1 MSPVSPP
8 RLPISFVLFDLD
20 GTLVDTLED
29 IAASVNHALRTLGLP
44 ERSLEEVRTFVGR
57 GVQHLVL
64 RAIGSENAEKADRL
78 LDLFRAHYDAHC
90 LDRSRLMPG
99 ARECLEYFAGRDLGV
114 VSNKPER
121 FVRRLLEGLGIDS
134 YFKVMF
140 GGDSTAER
148 KPSPLMVRAAL
159 GTLGRSPNEGILAG
173 DLPVDVET
181 GRAAGVYTVAL
192 LGGFGTREELEA
204 SSPDLLL
211 DDLHMLVRRFG

>member
-1 MSPVSPP
+1 M
-8 RLPISFVLFDLD
+8 PIAFVLFDVD
-20 GTLVDTLED
+20 GTLVDTIED
-29 IAASVNHALRTLGLP
+29 IAASVNHALRALGLP

-57 GVQHLVL
+57 GVQHLIL
-64 RAIGSENAEKADRL
+64 RAIGTENAEKADRL
-78 LDLFRAHYDAHC
+78 LDLFRAHYDMHC

-99 ARECLEYFAGRDLGV
+99 ARECLDRFEGRDLGV

-121 FVRRLLEGLGIDS
+121 FVRRLLEGLGIAS
-134 YFKVMF
+134 YFKVVF

-159 GTLGRSPNEGILAG
+159 ETFGRLPNEGILAG

-211 DDLHMLVRRFG
+211 ENLDELARRFG